1 MPIVVGGGV
10 KLADIPLVKS
20 TGVDGFFVVSA
31 VCGADDPEAAHEN
44 WCALGVLVSFGGLY
58 MAGIQ

>member
-31 VCGADDPEAAHEN
+31 VCGADDPEAAARELV
-44 WCALGVLVSFGGLY
+44 CAWRD
-58 MAGIQ
+58 

>member
-1 MPIVVGGGV
+1 VGGGV

-31 VCGADDPEAAHEN
+31 VCGADDPEAAARE
-44 WCALGVLVSFGGLY
+44 LVG
-58 MAGIQ
+58 AWRD